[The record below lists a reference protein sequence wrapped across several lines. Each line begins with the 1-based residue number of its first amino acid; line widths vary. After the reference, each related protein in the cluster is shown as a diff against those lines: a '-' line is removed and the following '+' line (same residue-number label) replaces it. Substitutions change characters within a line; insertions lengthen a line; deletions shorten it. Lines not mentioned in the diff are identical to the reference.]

1 MLKNSDIHRV
11 VLALMPGAP
20 IFELAVPCEVFGI
33 ERAEIADP
41 WYRLDVCATEP
52 GAVVSGGFAAIDAL
66 GLDAL
71 AEADTVIVPACANVH
86 AAAPHDLVEA
96 VAAAHHRGA
105 RIASICSGAFVLA
118 AAGILDG
125 RKATTHWMHA
135 ELLARRYPAVQ
146 VDPTVIYTQDG
157 RVFTSAG
164 TAAGIDLCLEL
175 VRQDHGTAAANA
187 LARRLVTP
195 PHRSADQ
202 AQFILSPV
210 VEGSDSP
217 LASTLQWAR
226 RHLGEPIRVR
236 DLARHAH
243 LSERQLSRR
252 FLDLLGCTPGEWL
265 LKERLRRAQ
274 ELLEV
279 TDHSIERIASL
290 SGFGTSAGL
299 RGAFVQHLHVSP
311 SQYRKTWAA

>member
-1 MLKNSDIHRV
+1 MRKNPAIHRV
-11 VLALMPGAP
+11 ALALTPGAP

-33 ERAEIADP
+33 ARPEIADP
-41 WYRLDVCATEP
+41 WYRFDVCATQP
-52 GAVVSGGFAAIDAL
+52 GAVVSAGFAAVGARN
-66 GLDAL
+66 LDTL
-71 AEADTVIVPACANVH
+71 VEADTVVVPACTDVQESPPAE
-86 AAAPHDLVEA
+86 LVEA
-96 VAAAHHRGA
+96 VAAAHRRGA

-135 ELLARRYPAVQ
+135 ELLARRYPRVR
-146 VDPTVIYTQDG
+146 VDPNVIYTQDD

-195 PHRSADQ
+195 PHRNADQ

-210 VEGSDSP
+210 AEGTDSP
-217 LASTLQWAR
+217 LADTLQWAR
-226 RHLGEPIRVR
+226 DHLDQPIRVR
-236 DLARHAH
+236 DLARIAH
-243 LSERQLSRR
+243 LSERQLSRK
-252 FLDLLGCTPGEWL
+252 FLDLLGCNPGEWL
-265 LKERLRRAQ
+265 HRERLRRAQ
-274 ELLEV
+274 ELLEL
-279 TDHSIERIASL
+279 TDHTIDRVAFL
-290 SGFGTSAGL
+290 SGFGTAAGL
-299 RGAFVQHLHVSP
+299 RAAFVQHLHVSP